1 MSESLGGAIRLFLD
15 AKKIDQGASANT
27 LIGYEQDLS
36 QFLASFKNKDPD
48 VDSVTLEDIQRY
60 LKGLH
65 IAKLSGASIARKIS
79 ALRQLFKFC
88 VIEMGLNQ
96 NPAETLKTPATAKR
110 LPKFLSHDSIAKLLA
125 ALSPGLP
132 YPEKFCEALQSRD
145 RTMVILLYAT
155 GLRVSELVNLT
166 TLQTD
171 LDLSYVRVMGKGGK
185 ERIVPFADAARDA
198 LSEYVKKHR
207 GPLIRDRMN
216 RGETENALFVG
227 MRGESLTR
235 QAFWKTLLQLAR
247 LADIREPISPH
258 KLRHSFATHL
268 LQAGMNL
275 RSLQTLLGH
284 SDLSTTQIYTH
295 VTPERLKDVHKKYHP
310 RGE

>member
-1 MSESLGGAIRLFLD
+1 MSETLTGAIRLFLD
-15 AKKIDQGASANT
+15 SKKIDHGASENT
-27 LIGYEQDLS
+27 LVGYEQDLA
-36 QFLASFKNKDPD
+36 QFQASFKGADPD
-48 VDSVTLEDIQRY
+48 LNRIELEDLQKY
-60 LKGLH
+60 LKALH
-65 IAKLSGASIARKIS
+65 VAKLAPSSIARKVS
-79 ALRQLFKFC
+79 ALRQFFKFC
-88 VIEMGLNQ
+88 VLEIGLTQ
-96 NPAETLKTPATAKR
+96 NPAETLKTPSTAKR
-110 LPKFLSHDSIAKLLA
+110 LPKFLSHDSIDKLLKV
-125 ALSPGLP
+125 LSPGLP
-132 YPEKFCEALQSRD
+132 YPEKFRESLQARD
-145 RTMVILLYAT
+145 RAMVILLYAT

-166 TLQTD
+166 THQTD

-185 ERIVPFADAARDA
+185 ERIVPFADAALEVMKDY
-198 LSEYVKKHR
+198 LKNHR
-207 GPLIRDRMN
+207 GILIRERLT
-216 RGETENALFVG
+216 RGETEGALFLG

-235 QAFWKTLLQLAR
+235 QAFWKTLLALAR
-247 LADIREPISPH
+247 LADIREPVSPH